1 MRTERSRTSIT
12 EALGENTIGL
22 AMPDALSEFI
32 FNLMPGD
39 SEDEPEEKN
48 VQPMAEVAFDLAC
61 PVCFELPAGEVHQ
74 CFEGHCYC
82 VDCWRRLLTPVSAAL
97 AGVPSAA
104 THSRSGTAVEPK
116 RQGSPPCRP
125 SATTATRPQRAVL
138 WRSTC
143 APASSGPS
151 PAQRLRLAAAWRGW
165 RRGRRQPSSRCRA
178 G

>member
-82 VDCWRRLLTPVSAAL
+82 VDCWRRLNRCPRHSPVSRVPRPTPAPEPQSSPRGKDRRP
-97 AGVPSAA
+97 AG
-104 THSRSGTAVEPK
+104 
-116 RQGSPPCRP
+116 
-125 SATTATRPQRAVL
+125 
-138 WRSTC
+138 
-143 APASSGPS
+143 
-151 PAQRLRLAAAWRGW
+151 RLRPLRPDHNAR
-165 RRGRRQPSSRCRA
+165 
-178 G
+178 